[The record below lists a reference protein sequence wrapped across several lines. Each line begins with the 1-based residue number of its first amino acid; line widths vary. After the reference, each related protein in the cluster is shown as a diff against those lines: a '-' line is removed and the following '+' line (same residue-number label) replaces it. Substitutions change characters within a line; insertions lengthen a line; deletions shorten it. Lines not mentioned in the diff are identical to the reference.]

1 MFLRTQSSSR
11 HVKIFAYLL
20 LAQSTAKTSTL
31 VILHTSVS
39 NPGQTLKKQKK
50 KRSVKIVRGKVQPL
64 LLNFQN
70 KLSKKITCYFVSFPA
85 DIDSGLISRT

>member
-1 MFLRTQSSSR
+1 MLKFL
-11 HVKIFAYLL
+11 AYLL

-39 NPGQTLKKQKK
+39 NPGQTLKNK

-70 KLSKKITCYFVSFPA
+70 KLSKKKKITCYFVSFPA